1 MLDQLLR
8 LVEQNAKEAIVD
20 NKAIPDQL
28 NNAAIKEITNQI
40 FNGIKGQVSRGNMD
54 QVISLFQTGMGK
66 APSPVISSI
75 METVTSSLTSKF
87 NIPQDVAKG
96 VADQIVPTV
105 MSHVIKRTK
114 DPRDIE
120 FDLQQMLRGMSG
132 DNKLDISGMIAASPK
147 TTIGS
152 IGQVFG
158 KLFRK

>member
-8 LVEQNAKEAIVD
+8 LVEQNAKESIVD
-20 NKAIPDQL
+20 NKGIPDQL
-28 NNAAIKEITNQI
+28 NNAAIKEVTNQI

-54 QVISLFQTGMGK
+54 QVINLFQTGLSK

-75 METVTSSLTSKF
+75 METVTTSLTSKF
-87 NIPQDVAKG
+87 NIPQDVARG

-105 MSHVIKRTK
+105 MGQVIKRTK

-132 DNKLDISGMIAASPK
+132 DSRLDISGMMPASPK

-152 IGQVFG
+152 ISQVFS

>member
-8 LVEQNAKEAIVD
+8 LVEQSAKESIVD

-28 NNAAIKEITNQI
+28 NNAAIKEVTNQI
-40 FNGIKGQVSRGNMD
+40 FNGIKGQVSGGNME
-54 QVISLFQTGMGK
+54 QVINLFQTGMSK
-66 APSPVISSI
+66 APSSVVSSI

-87 NIPQDVAKG
+87 NIPQDVARG
-96 VADQIVPTV
+96 IANNIVPTV
-105 MSHVIKRTK
+105 MSQVIKRTK

-132 DNKLDISGMIAASPK
+132 DSKLDISGMMNATPK